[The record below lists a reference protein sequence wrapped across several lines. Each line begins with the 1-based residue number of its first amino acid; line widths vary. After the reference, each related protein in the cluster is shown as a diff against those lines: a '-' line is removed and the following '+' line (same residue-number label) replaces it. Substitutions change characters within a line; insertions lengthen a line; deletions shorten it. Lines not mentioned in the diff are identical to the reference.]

1 MGAALAL
8 YWRAQP
14 HGALRSQVR
23 GAIIPG
29 LLGVG
34 EPLIYGVTCPHETVY
49 YRLFRRR
56 SGRFVYRPDSWW
68 GLPMGLNSAFG
79 PSGLVAL
86 PLMTSAQGILPA
98 MAVYAGGILVAWVCG
113 FIFTT
118 LFGCRNVNLD

>member
-1 MGAALAL
+1 MRYA
-8 YWRAQP
+8 
-14 HGALRSQVR
+14 VR
-23 GAIIPG
+23 YAGAIISG

-34 EPLIYGVTCPHETVY
+34 EPLIYGVAPAPHEAVC

-56 SGRFVYRPDSWW
+56 GGLFIGLIAWW

-86 PLMTSAQGILPA
+86 PLTSAQGILPA